1 MLKSRKSKYN
11 KTSMNSNKSV
21 KINITGSD
29 IDLNSTIKPINNNSI
44 VSSNNKNSMS
54 NKSKLDNITKYKITD
69 NEGASKSFE
78 NYDKLVT
85 DNNEISLLSKKF
97 DDVTTMSS
105 EDLDKFIV
113 EVGNSIIKCL
123 EHVIDNPTID
133 FQLTDNSNVLLNIE
147 E

>member
-29 IDLNSTIKPINNNSI
+29 IDLNSNIKPINNNSI
-44 VSSNNKNSMS
+44 VSTNNKNSMP

-69 NEGASKSFE
+69 NESASKSFE

-85 DNNEISLLSKKF
+85 DSNEISLLSKKF
-97 DDVTTMSS
+97 DDVTAMSS
-105 EDLDKFIV
+105 EDLDKLIV

>member
-97 DDVTTMSS
+97 DGVTTMSS

-113 EVGNSIIKCL
+113 EVGDSIIKCL

-133 FQLTDNSNVLLNIE
+133 FQLTDNGNVSLHIE